1 MNWLIFYQKWNQAMS
16 KEYLGTENNPTS
28 FNCHLLSAKGKDAV
42 F

>member
-1 MNWLIFYQKWNQAMS
+1 MNWPIFYQKWNQAMS